1 MMLHVSGVN
10 RYRETAGWKLHR
22 LDAAGMSIELPGDPV
37 SSDRPV
43 ISIMLEEHSVFN
55 FYSGNQECERWLR
68 IFAELIKLC
77 WIHHSR

>member
-43 ISIMLEEHSVFN
+43 ISIMLEEQVFLT
-55 FYSGNQECERWLR
+55 FTRETRIAKDGCGSLR
-68 IFAELIKLC
+68 
-77 WIHHSR
+77 S

>member
-43 ISIMLEEHSVFN
+43 ISIMLEEQVFLT
-55 FYSGNQECERWLR
+55 FTRETRIAKDGFGSLR
-68 IFAELIKLC
+68 
-77 WIHHSR
+77 S